1 MNFLNSWLQGIIVAV
16 VIATIIDMI
25 MPNGNSRKYVKVVLG
40 IYVVFNIIAPI
51 VNKFAGEDLKVSS
64 FTNIEGAIKEMDTY
78 NTSSSNINISK
89 SNEENIKQ
97 IYIAN
102 LKQDIKAKLEGK
114 NYDIERVNITLENS
128 ENYELKEIEV
138 YINSKK
144 EKKDNNDVSI
154 NQIENINIQVEINE
168 ENTKNDEKPQS
179 NKIPESKQKEIKQYL
194 SGIYE
199 INEENIHIN

>member
-97 IYIAN
+97 LYIAN

-114 NYDIERVNITLENS
+114 NYDIDRVNITLENS

-154 NQIENINIQVEINE
+154 NQIEKINIQVERNE
-168 ENTKNDEKPQS
+168 ENSKNDEKPQS

-194 SGIYE
+194 SDVYE

>member
-1 MNFLNSWLQGIIVAV
+1 MNFLNTWLQGIIVAV

-51 VNKFAGEDLKVSS
+51 VNKFAGKDLKVSS
-64 FTNIEGAIKEMDTY
+64 LTNIEDAFKEMDTY

-138 YINSKK
+138 YINGKK
-144 EKKDNNDVSI
+144 EKKDNNNVSI
-154 NQIENINIQVEINE
+154 NQIEKINIQVERNE
-168 ENTKNDEKPQS
+168 ENVKNDEKPQF